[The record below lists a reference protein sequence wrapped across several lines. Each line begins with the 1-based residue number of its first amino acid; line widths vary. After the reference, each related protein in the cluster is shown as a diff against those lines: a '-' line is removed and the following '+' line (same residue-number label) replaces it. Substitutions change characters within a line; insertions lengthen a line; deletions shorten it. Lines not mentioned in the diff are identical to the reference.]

1 MVQENKR
8 AKLTEKDDDLTT
20 DMVKLFIRKN
30 VAYDIVKIEKEIKRI
45 LEKKCFIETQ
55 NNELKNKVSEL
66 KVDNENLAKAN
77 MNLNQEVEI
86 YEMLDKRVGRQ
97 FGEVERLKSEVK
109 FHEKSKESLM
119 KTLESTES
127 SLKLS
132 NKLLAE
138 KENIIRR
145 LKKEVAAK
153 EKEFTDFAFE
163 KQQEI
168 ACMKHEKEHVLQQNS
183 PENVEHLERLKS
195 ELLSMSKQ
203 GNIEESKVT

>member
-1 MVQENKR
+1 MVQEIKR
-8 AKLTEKDDDLTT
+8 AKLSGKNDDITT

-30 VAYDIVKIEKEIKRI
+30 VTYDIVKIEKEIKRI

-168 ACMKHEKEHVLQQNS
+168 ACFPIFKF
-183 PENVEHLERLKS
+183 
-195 ELLSMSKQ
+195 
-203 GNIEESKVT
+203 